1 MQSYTEFKSTTADR
15 ETNSDAISGARAA
28 MVGGHMKSAVPL
40 DSPEATL
47 HFTGAD
53 TEYEKYVFNHVVED
67 QGEVYQ
73 YSLAG
78 RHLRAIFT
86 RTSSR
91 QDSTPLQRAIFFRRS
106 ALGDGGRPVVDVI
119 ETTGFT
125 DHDHVFTSLQKETPK
140 LQRLLR
146 GETNVLEYGED
157 ITELNCQLNGEFVDG
172 VNLVTVPI
180 SHPENIEDAYLI
192 SKTAAAMMHGYGYR
206 RIVVP
211 MRDGDVLLDIMGS
224 RSSDGRWIP
233 KYFPDVGDAIRNDG
247 LVIAKRQYDPLY
259 AAIDMSSGELQH
271 PSPFYDSCEYVDADP
286 DYMANPND
294 ENGSRV
300 IDIKVWRNDSM
311 VKGAN
316 NNIRCTEENK
326 RILDEYAF
334 GLKDYYASILR
345 FYFSVKEDVVWSP
358 KANLLIRTALASDC
372 HEVFREFQRDIR
384 DELTKSVRRHEN
396 KPDYVDNAMKKIQD
410 APERGLKEAI
420 TNYTI
425 EIVVRYP
432 IPVTVSSKITDRSG
446 TKGIVGAVL
455 DDDKMPVDEFGMTI
469 HCLRSANAIKRR
481 STYAAP
487 YHIFWS
493 AASEQLKIRMKPML
507 EADKVEEAWALLMEY
522 LDCYNDKWRQ
532 AIELTHQTREKQIEL
547 FEEIYRTSIRIH
559 LPHELN
565 KSRLDICDDLGEF
578 APKRTK
584 LLMTDYRGR
593 KKWTKNTFYVGYVET
608 LRLDKTGR
616 EFSSMSSMYTNY
628 LGAIDAS
635 GAGAGNYPMK
645 YKAIKFGG
653 ESERRLLEGY
663 RKGAFDEIHNRANSP
678 DVHRAVVRGLYTSH
692 TPTSP
697 GYLIDR
703 SEYPM
708 GYSQIDKLV
717 ENIHRCEGFRLV
729 RPRREDATV

>member
-1 MQSYTEFKSTTADR
+1 MQSYTELKSTHADR
-15 ETNSDAISGARAA
+15 EALIDEVSGARAA
-28 MVGGHMKSAVPL
+28 MVGGHMKSAVPV
-40 DSPEATL
+40 DNPHHTL

-53 TEYEKYVFNHVVED
+53 TEYEKYLFNHVVED

-73 YSLAG
+73 YNYNG
-78 RHLRAIFT
+78 RFLRAIFT
-86 RTSSR
+86 RTACRS
-91 QDSTPLQRAIFFRRS
+91 DSTPLQRAIFFRRS
-106 ALGDGGRPVVDVI
+106 ALGDGGRPVIDLL
-119 ETTGFT
+119 ETTGYT

-146 GETNVLEYGED
+146 GETNILDVGDNL
-157 ITELNCQLNGEFVDG
+157 TELNCQKDGEFVDG

-192 SKTAAAMMHGYGYR
+192 SKTAAKMMHGYGYR
-206 RIVVP
+206 RITMV
-211 MRDGDVLLDIMGS
+211 MRDGDVLLDIMGY
-224 RSSDGRWIP
+224 RAADGRWVP
-233 KYFPDVGDAIRNDG
+233 KYFPNVGEAIPNSG
-247 LVIAKRQYDPLY
+247 LVIAKRLYDPLY

-271 PSPFYDSCEYVDADP
+271 PSPFFDRCEYVDADP
-286 DYMANPND
+286 EYMANPTE

-300 IDIKVWRNDSM
+300 IDIKVWRNDAQ
-311 VKGAN
+311 VKNGV

-326 RILDEYAF
+326 RLLDEYAL

-345 FYFSVKEDVVWSP
+345 FYFSVKEDVIWSP
-358 KANLLIRTALASDC
+358 KASLLIRTALASDC
-372 HEVFREFQRDIR
+372 HEVFQEFQRDIR

-396 KPDYVDNAMKKIQD
+396 KPDYVDSNMKKLQE
-410 APERGLKEAI
+410 APERNLKEAI

-446 TKGIVGAVL
+446 TKGIVGAVI
-455 DDDKMPVDEFGMTI
+455 DDEDMPLDEFGMRI
-469 HCLRSANAIKRR
+469 HCLRSANAIMRR
-481 STYAAP
+481 STYSAP

-493 AASEQLKIRMKPML
+493 AASEQLKIRIKPML
-507 EADKVEEAWALLMEY
+507 EENRIEDAWKELMDY
-522 LDCYNDKWRQ
+522 LDCYNEKWRR
-532 AIELTHQTREKQIEL
+532 AIDLTHQTTEQRIKL
-547 FEEIYRTSIRIH
+547 FEQIYETSIRIH
-559 LPHELN
+559 LPHELP
-565 KSRLDICDDLGEF
+565 KSPIELCDGLGRFE
-578 APKRTK
+578 PKRTR
-584 LLMTDYRGR
+584 LLMTDYNGN
-593 KKWTKNTFYVGYVET
+593 KQWTKNTFYTGYVET

-616 EFSSMSSMYTNY
+616 EFSSMSSMFTNY

-663 RKGAFDEIHNRANSP
+663 RKGTFDEIHNRANSP
-678 DVHRAVVRGLYTSH
+678 DVHRAVVRGLYESH

-703 SEYPM
+703 KEFPM
-708 GYSQIDKLV
+708 GFSQIDKLV
-717 ENIHRCEGFRLV
+717 DNIHRCEGFRLV
-729 RPRREDATV
+729 RPRREDVTE